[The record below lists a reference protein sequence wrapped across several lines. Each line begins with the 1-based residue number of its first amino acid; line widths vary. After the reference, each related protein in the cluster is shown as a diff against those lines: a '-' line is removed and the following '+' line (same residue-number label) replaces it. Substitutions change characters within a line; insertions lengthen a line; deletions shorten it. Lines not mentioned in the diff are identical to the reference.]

1 VSPAISPGARH
12 RLFAQKSNYQPV
24 RPSVHPPPFNNIIYK
39 NFLSQPLAWFYSY
52 NLSHAIGA
60 EMRKSP
66 AHARTHRHSAAV
78 GSHLFYCH
86 PLGVNQNKVHWH
98 TDARA

>member
-24 RPSVHPPPFNNIIYK
+24 RPSIRLLITILFRASRQVISLFFIT

-60 EMRKSP
+60 EMRKLP
-66 AHARTHRHSAAV
+66 AHARTHSAAAV
-78 GSHLFYCH
+78 LAVIFFSIVTH
-86 PLGVNQNKVHWH
+86 
-98 TDARA
+98 

>member
-24 RPSVHPPPFNNIIYK
+24 CPSVHSPPFNNIIPRQQTGDFPFFNT

-60 EMRKSP
+60 EMRKLP
-66 AHARTHRHSAAV
+66 AHARTHSAAAV
-78 GSHLFYCH
+78 LAVIFFLLSPIGS
-86 PLGVNQNKVHWH
+86 
-98 TDARA
+98 